1 MIITNLTTVMSQ
13 KKWWRGAILCIA
25 FACSSL
31 SAQAMTLNEL
41 QQTLLLPKLCVVI
54 LVKAE
59 PWRCLTNR

>member
-31 SAQAMTLNEL
+31 SAQAMTLNE
-41 QQTLLLPKLCVVI
+41 Q
-54 LVKAE
+54 
-59 PWRCLTNR
+59 